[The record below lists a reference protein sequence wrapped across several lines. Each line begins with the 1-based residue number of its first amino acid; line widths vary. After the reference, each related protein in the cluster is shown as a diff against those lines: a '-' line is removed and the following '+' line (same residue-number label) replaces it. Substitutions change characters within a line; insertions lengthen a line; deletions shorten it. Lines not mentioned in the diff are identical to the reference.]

1 MKTSPEKYEV
11 GYGRPPQHTRWK
23 KGQCGNPKRIRK
35 RTPKPVVWLI
45 DEFFAGELDIIENG
59 KSRRVSNFEAV
70 VLQLWT
76 KAMAG
81 NKHAM
86 NVLLR
91 YQEFAASRGGVEHP
105 KVKVERVTIHPDGR
119 KERVRIHP
127 DGREECLTTS

>member
-70 VLQLWT
+70 VLQLLT

-81 NKHAM
+81 KQRAM
-86 NVLLR
+86 NVLLLC
-91 YQEFAASRGGVEHP
+91 QEFAPNLGGSESP
-105 KVKVERVTIHPDGR
+105 E
-119 KERVRIHP
+119 
-127 DGREECLTTS
+127 